1 MINAPTEKFG
11 TYPDKK
17 IEVTRN
23 LVDFFE
29 LLLKVDKRLQEKKR
43 KESLS

>member
-1 MINAPTEKFG
+1 MDKPTDKFE
-11 TYPDKK
+11 TLPDQK
-17 IEVTRN
+17 IQVTKN

-29 LLLKVDKRLQEKKR
+29 LLLKVDQRLQEKKR